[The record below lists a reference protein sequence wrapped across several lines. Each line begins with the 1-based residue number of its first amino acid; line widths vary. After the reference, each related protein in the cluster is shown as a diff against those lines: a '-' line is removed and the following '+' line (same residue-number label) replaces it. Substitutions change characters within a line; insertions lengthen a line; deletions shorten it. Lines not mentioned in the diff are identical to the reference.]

1 MSKRVKAR
9 SAMTKLVF
17 YPLLIDLYVD
27 GKKPPVEF
35 LPMAFRRPLYT
46 SLTSL

>member
-1 MSKRVKAR
+1 MTKQVKAR
-9 SAMTKLVF
+9 SALTKLLF